1 GLEVYFSVN
10 LVNPG
15 KRGTF
20 RSEADFILFHPQH
33 GLLVWEV
40 KGGGISFRNGEWFSQ
55 NAKGQ
60 YTIKDPVKQADN
72 AIGVINARV
81 KEKLGADI
89 RFPVGRNLVFPD
101 TRAQSLTLPLGL
113 VREDILDYQD
123 LHNLSAT
130 SLKKQ
135 FARWPL

>member
-1 GLEVYFSVN
+1 M
-10 LVNPG
+10 
-15 KRGTF
+15 
-20 RSEADFILFHPQH
+20 
-33 GLLVWEV
+33 WEV

-130 SLKKQ
+130 SLKKTIC
-135 FARWPL
+135 PLATAGQPATEQRKYRTAAATGA